1 MDILCWS
8 APTVAENIA
17 FDESMARSAFSTG
30 RRLLRFWWGGP
41 AAVVMGSNERAE
53 QAVNFEACA
62 QLGVEVLKRCT
73 GGGTVLQTGGVLNY
87 SLVTPAPDR
96 LDLMAGFRLG
106 TDLIR
111 ALLEAFGVTGVVQ
124 GTCDVAVAGR
134 KISGNAQ
141 ARRWRS
147 LLVHGT
153 LLVDFDLD
161 LAEKVLPHPQR
172 EPEYRRARRHRD
184 FLVTLRALGVKAA
197 RGTIEDVAV
206 QTGRR
211 IFGAA
216 DSTRPAEEVRL
227 GTFPPTNSQTNPTAM
242 PLTEWGVQ

>member
-1 MDILCWS
+1 VLCWS

-41 AAVVMGSNERAE
+41 AAVVMGSSERAE
-53 QAVNFEACA
+53 DAVNSEACA

-73 GGGTVLQTGGVLNY
+73 GGGTVLQTSGVLNY

-96 LDLMAGFRLG
+96 LDLMAGFRQG

-111 ALLEAFGVTGVVQ
+111 ALLEAFGVAGVVQ

-141 ARRWRS
+141 ARRWKS

-153 LLVDFDLD
+153 LLVDFDFD
-161 LAEKVLPHPQR
+161 LAEKVLPHPLR
-172 EPEYRRARRHRD
+172 EPAYRQARSHRD
-184 FLVTLRALGVKAA
+184 FLVTLRALGIKADRRTIEGVALDAA
-197 RGTIEDVAV
+197 RRVFDRSAIERERDITPVSHHVSELIACY
-206 QTGRR
+206 
-211 IFGAA
+211 
-216 DSTRPAEEVRL
+216 
-227 GTFPPTNSQTNPTAM
+227 
-242 PLTEWGVQ
+242 

>member
-1 MDILCWS
+1 MDVLCWS
-8 APTVAENIA
+8 APTVAENVA
-17 FDESMARSAFSTG
+17 LDEQMARTAFSTG

-41 AAVVMGSNERAE
+41 AAVVMGSSERAE
-53 QAVNFEACA
+53 QAVNSEACA

-73 GGGTVLQTGGVLNY
+73 GGGTVLQTSGVLNY

-96 LDLMAGFRLG
+96 LDLMAGFRQG

-141 ARRWRS
+141 ARRWKS

-153 LLVDFDLD
+153 LLVDFDFD
-161 LAEKVLPHPQR
+161 LAEKVLPHPLR
-172 EPEYRRARRHRD
+172 EPEYRQARRHRD
-184 FLVTLRALGVKAA
+184 FLATLRALGVEADRSAVERLAIEVGQRPFRSVFALAA
-197 RGTIEDVAV
+197 QERE
-206 QTGRR
+206 R
-211 IFGAA
+211 
-216 DSTRPAEEVRL
+216 
-227 GTFPPTNSQTNPTAM
+227 TFCRTDALQPTAASASRF
-242 PLTEWGVQ
+242 TGVFV

>member
-1 MDILCWS
+1 MDVLFWS
-8 APTVAENIA
+8 ASTVAENLA

-41 AAVVMGSNERAE
+41 PAVVLGSSERAE
-53 QAVNFEACA
+53 QAVNSAACA

-73 GGGTVLQTGGVLNY
+73 GGGTVLQTRDVLNY

-96 LDLMAGFRLG
+96 LDPMAGFRQG

-111 ALLEAFGVTGVVQ
+111 ALLEAFGLAGTVL

-153 LLVDFDLD
+153 LLVDFDFD
-161 LAEKVLPHPQR
+161 LAEKVLPHPLR
-172 EPEYRRARRHRD
+172 EPEYRQARRHRD
-184 FLVTLRALGVKAA
+184 FLVTLRALGVNAD
-197 RGTIEDVAV
+197 RETIESVAV

-211 IFGAA
+211 IFGAM
-216 DSTRPAEEVRL
+216 DSTHPAEEVLLTKIAR
-227 GTFPPTNSQTNPTAM
+227 PSAQINPTVM
-242 PLTEWGVQ
+242 PLTQWSVQ

>member
-1 MDILCWS
+1 MDVLCWS
-8 APTVAENIA
+8 APTEAENIA

-41 AAVVMGSNERAE
+41 AAVVMGSSERAE
-53 QAVNFEACA
+53 DAVNSEACA

-87 SLVTPAPDR
+87 SLATPAPDR
-96 LDLMAGFRLG
+96 LDLMAGFRQG

-111 ALLEAFGVTGVVQ
+111 ALLEAFGVAGVVQ

-153 LLVDFDLD
+153 LLVDFDFD
-161 LAEKVLPHPQR
+161 LAEKVLPHPLR
-172 EPEYRRARRHRD
+172 EPAYRQARSHRD
-184 FLVTLRALGVKAA
+184 FLVTLRALGVEADRETVEHVAIQVSEKLFRRVFVVGAQDQVPSQVDSQCLFAA
-197 RGTIEDVAV
+197 SSHNRAGD
-206 QTGRR
+206 
-211 IFGAA
+211 F
-216 DSTRPAEEVRL
+216 L
-227 GTFPPTNSQTNPTAM
+227 
-242 PLTEWGVQ
+242 

>member
-1 MDILCWS
+1 MDVLCWS

-17 FDESMARSAFSTG
+17 FDESVARSAFSTG

-41 AAVVMGSNERAE
+41 AAVVMGSSERAE
-53 QAVNFEACA
+53 QAVNSEACE

-73 GGGTVLQTGGVLNY
+73 GGGTVLQTSGVLNY

-96 LDLMAGFRLG
+96 LDLMAGFRQG

-111 ALLEAFGVTGVVQ
+111 ALLEAFGIAGGVQ

-141 ARRWRS
+141 ARRWKS

-153 LLVDFDLD
+153 LLVDFDFD
-161 LAEKVLPHPQR
+161 LAEKVLPHPLR

-184 FLVTLRALGVKAA
+184 FLVTLRELGIWED
-197 RGTIEDVAV
+197 RETIEDMAV
-206 QTGRR
+206 QAGVR
-211 IFGAA
+211 IFSAFA
-216 DSTRPAEEVRL
+216 PTRPAETVLRGML
-227 GTFPPTNSQTNPTAM
+227 PQANLQSNPAAM
-242 PLTEWGVQ
+242 PLAEWSAQ